1 MIYQSF
7 FAHSDQPLQRE
18 AYRGVG
24 TVKADSRAKN
34 LLIAA
39 RRRGGRPALFP
50 DTPICSV
57 SHIA

>member
-1 MIYQSF
+1 MIYQAYFS
-7 FAHSDQPLQRE
+7 HSDQPRQRE

-24 TVKADSRAKN
+24 AVKAETREKN
-34 LLIAA
+34 VLIAA
-39 RRRGGRPALFP
+39 RRSMVPSAVIP